1 MRKAILTANLS
12 QGNEMIEKNR
22 KTKETDISLRL
33 TLAGTGQSTIAT
45 GVSFLDHMLE
55 SFTKHSLM
63 DISVS
68 CKGDTHIDDHHSV
81 EDIGIVLGQALREA
95 IYPIEK
101 VERFGSAVIVMDEAA
116 VSCDLDLSNRPYL
129 LYEVALEGKVG
140 EFDVELV
147 EEFFRAVVFNAGI
160 TAHIVMQRGKNKHHI
175 IEAAFKS
182 LAVALRR
189 ALMTN
194 ERAGVPSTKGVL

>member
-1 MRKAILTANLS
+1 
-12 QGNEMIEKNR
+12 MIQKNR
-22 KTKETDISLRL
+22 KTKETDI
-33 TLAGTGQSTIAT
+33 TLKLNVSGIGQST
-45 GVSFLDHMLE
+45 VSTKVGFLDHMLE
-55 SFTKHSLM
+55 SFAKHALM
-63 DISVS
+63 DLEIM
-68 CKGDTHIDDHHSV
+68 CKGDIHIDDHHSV

-101 VERFGSAVIVMDEAA
+101 IERFGSATIVMDEAA
-116 VSCDLDLSNRPYL
+116 VSCDLDLSNRPFL
-129 LYEVALEGKVG
+129 VYEVDVSGKIG
-140 EFDVELV
+140 EFDAELA
-147 EEFFRAVVFNAGI
+147 EEFFRALLFNAGI

-189 ALMTN
+189 ALAPN